1 MDSLEINIYDKKG
14 KVKKTAKANLVD
26 LEFGQVRKIMDLL
39 EIESVTNT
47 IEIVKKVND
56 AWDEIKEIIAQI
68 FPELNEEELDSIK
81 LKELIPMLIIIVKYS
96 FAEIVQ
102 NIPQEKN

>member
-14 KVKKTAKANLVD
+14 KVKKTAKANLID

-56 AWDEIKEIIAQI
+56 AWDEIKSIIAQI
-68 FPELNEEELDSIK
+68 FPDLKEEELDSIK
-81 LKELIPMLIIIVKYS
+81 LKELIPMLIIIEIYS
-96 FAEIVQ
+96 FADIVQ

>member
-56 AWDEIKEIIAQI
+56 AWDEIKAIIAQI
-68 FPELNEEELDSIK
+68 FPDLNEEELDSIK

-96 FAEIVQ
+96 FAEIIQ
-102 NIPQEKN
+102 YIPQEKN

>member
-1 MDSLEINIYDKKG
+1 METLEINIYDKKG

-26 LEFGQVRKIMDLL
+26 LEFGQVRKILDLL
-39 EIESVTNT
+39 EIESVTDT
-47 IEIVKKVND
+47 MQIVKKVND
-56 AWDEIKEIIAQI
+56 AWADIKIVLNQI
-68 FPELNEEELDSIK
+68 FPDLKEEEFDSIK
-81 LKELIPMLIIIVKYS
+81 LKELIPVLIIVVKYS